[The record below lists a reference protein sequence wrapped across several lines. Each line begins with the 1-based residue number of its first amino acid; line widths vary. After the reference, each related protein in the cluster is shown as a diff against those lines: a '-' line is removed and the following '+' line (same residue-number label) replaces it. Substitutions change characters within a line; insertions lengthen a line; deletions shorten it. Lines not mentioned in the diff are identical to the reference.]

1 MHFVLFCR
9 CFSSPIIYSYFLMP
23 RKRVH
28 VGGQTDVF
36 KKRVS
41 RTGPL
46 YSDKCHCEGKEAAGS
61 YVTLCHVMV
70 FWVLK
75 ICH

>member
-1 MHFVLFCR
+1 
-9 CFSSPIIYSYFLMP
+9 MP
-23 RKRVH
+23 RKRVQ

-41 RTGPL
+41 RAGSL
-46 YSDKCHCEGKEAAGS
+46 YSDKYHCEGKEAAGS

-70 FWVLK
+70 FLVNLSLDQR
-75 ICH
+75 HSST